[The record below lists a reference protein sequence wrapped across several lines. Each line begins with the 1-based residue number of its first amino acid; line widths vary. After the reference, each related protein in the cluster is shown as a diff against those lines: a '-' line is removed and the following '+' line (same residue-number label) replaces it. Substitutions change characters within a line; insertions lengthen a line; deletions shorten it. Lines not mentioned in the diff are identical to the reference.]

1 MLSRAFYS
9 YRTGLNHTSYLV
21 QNFFSYSNRPCP
33 FKKEALKKRNLDPA
47 SVGGLSGLACKY
59 CQAVT
64 GGEEYCHKGQYFPC
78 NFVGLSDSSFPQSL
92 TQHVRS
98 CPNVPVEV
106 RCALDELTRLTAEYK
121 VTTKRGSKK
130 KFLKKVRLR
139 SRARWIWSL
148 SSFSNLPCSL
158 DFYCFVDRFG
168 RACKITTT
176 EMERVFIRGVMIY
189 ADVYGFYDNS
199 FVWHGYSCRVARE
212 PLLDLMSN
220 NIE

>member
-1 MLSRAFYS
+1 MSK
-9 YRTGLNHTSYLV
+9 
-21 QNFFSYSNRPCP
+21 FSPLFDRPCP

-139 SRARWIWSL
+139 SRARRIWFRTFPAHLTSTASLVDLVAHAKLLQLKWIE
-148 SSFSNLPCSL
+148 SSF
-158 DFYCFVDRFG
+158 
-168 RACKITTT
+168 
-176 EMERVFIRGVMIY
+176 
-189 ADVYGFYDNS
+189 
-199 FVWHGYSCRVARE
+199 VA
-212 PLLDLMSN
+212 
-220 NIE
+220 

>member
-1 MLSRAFYS
+1 MSK
-9 YRTGLNHTSYLV
+9 
-21 QNFFSYSNRPCP
+21 FSPLFDRPCP

-139 SRARWIWSL
+139 SRARRIWFL
-148 SSFSNLPCSL
+148 SPCSL
-158 DFYCFVDRFG
+158 DFYCFVGRFG

-176 EMERVFIRGVMIY
+176 EMDRVFIRGVMIY
-189 ADVYGFYDNS
+189 RI
-199 FVWHGYSCRVARE
+199 VWNLRQ
-212 PLLDLMSN
+212 
-220 NIE
+220 